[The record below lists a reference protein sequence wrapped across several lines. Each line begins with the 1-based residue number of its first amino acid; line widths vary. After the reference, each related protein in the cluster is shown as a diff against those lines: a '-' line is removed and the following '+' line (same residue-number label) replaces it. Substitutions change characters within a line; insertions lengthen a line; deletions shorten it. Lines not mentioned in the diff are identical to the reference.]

1 MVKIYITEPNQNL
14 TEEQHKEIEE
24 AKKNP
29 IVFDEDCP
37 ELSPTMIKAFRCAVI
52 QRNRKNNMLKDNIN
66 SK

>member
-29 IVFDEDCP
+29 IVFD
-37 ELSPTMIKAFRCAVI
+37 
-52 QRNRKNNMLKDNIN
+52 
-66 SK
+66 

>member
-37 ELSPTMIKAFRCAVI
+37 ELSPTMIKAFRYAVI
-52 QRNRKNNMLKDNIN
+52 QRNRKKKMLKKNMT
-66 SK
+66 